1 MHSSHTHAH
10 TWKGASWF
18 LGFLGL
24 AAVAGVVARR
34 GEVERFV
41 RLLDTLSPAWL
52 ALGLLLQALTYA
64 CVALAWRLGLRQ
76 GGVRRP
82 VPELLALAVGKLF
95 VDQSMPL
102 GGIGGTAFVVAALG
116 RRGVPRGACLA
127 TLILNLLGQHIAYLL
142 ATCAVVGTLWL
153 LHQAR
158 PWMLGI
164 AGLFMLASIT
174 VPLGLVL
181 ALRLGRRIPKGLLRL
196 PGVRSLAKAA
206 SEVPTRVLRD
216 RRLPAIVALNLA
228 WIALDAATLWAMLHA
243 LGLAVS
249 YPQALPAYLLALMVA
264 TITPI
269 PMGLGTFEA
278 ACVAAL
284 TAQHVPIEGALAA
297 TLLLRGYT
305 TWLPMV
311 PGWLVTRRA
320 MREQRTTQ
328 TGEGT
333 GRSLAG
339 RRG

>member
-1 MHSSHTHAH
+1 MVSDHMHKHAH
-10 TWKGASWF
+10 AWQGAGWI
-18 LGFLGL
+18 LGMLGL
-24 AAVAGVVARR
+24 AAVAGMVARH
-34 GEVERFV
+34 GEVERFL
-41 RLLDTLSPAWL
+41 RLLDTLAPAWL
-52 ALGLLLQALTYA
+52 VLGLLLQALTYA
-64 CVALAWRLGLRQ
+64 CVAMAWSLGLRQ

-95 VDQSMPL
+95 VDQSMPV

-127 TLILNLLGQHIAYLL
+127 TLILNLLGQHLAYLI
-142 ATCAVVGTLWL
+142 ATCTVIGTLWL
-153 LHQAR
+153 QHEAL

-174 VPLGLVL
+174 VPSGLVL
-181 ALRLGRRIPKGLLRL
+181 ALRLRRRIPQGLLRL
-196 PGVRSLAKAA
+196 PGMRALAKAA

-216 RRLPAIVALNLA
+216 RRLPAIVALNLG
-228 WIALDAATLWAMLHA
+228 WVALDAATLWAMLHA
-243 LGLAVS
+243 LGLDVS
-249 YPQALPAYLLALMVA
+249 YHQALPSYLLALMVA

-284 TAQHVPIEGALAA
+284 TTQHVPIEGALAA

-311 PGWLVTRRA
+311 PGWLVTRHV
-320 MREQRTTQ
+320 MRERRTTQ
-328 TGEGT
+328 AAGRT
-333 GRSLAG
+333 GRG
-339 RRG
+339 